1 MGGQVIPWYEA
12 PVIGMYN
19 YTWQEKPVAPPVEE
33 IKQYIANETY
43 QQEKM
48 KEGSGGIGGFL
59 NSYVNPI
66 LNNMADDPLKTAAII
81 AATATGNAYLIP
93 YIVGADTAI
102 AGGSPAD
109 ILKSAGTA
117 YLTQAVGGEINS
129 AIGGNGFSGVTETG
143 LPTVASEGVAS
154 DLLGTTLLGDAGA
167 TGAYESA
174 IDSYPTPTPDISSI
188 ATDDA
193 TKLAQMLKEFGN
205 PTELTGPTIDVA
217 SNPTVELGNATVD
230 ESYGLPNVPKDLQN
244 EAYLDPGLIDVAP
257 ENVTIGTPDA
267 TPYFDASST
276 FPTINVSPE
285 YDPSAY
291 LPTNLGGFD
300 NIPSNLGTN
309 VGGGTQDLGGLDVP
323 FNTPTDLSAGELTVT
338 GERPYVPF
346 EENFPLPYEPF
357 EEDFPLQTETTT
369 ETTETT
375 PLTKPKILSNILKS
389 TSALPKTSIAQQQSN
404 LANILRGSQMQQTA
418 LPAIYKQANPFN
430 FGQQTS
436 PVQDTTALAKL
447 LRTA

>member
-230 ESYGLPNVPKDLQN
+230 ESYGLPNIPKDLQN

-257 ENVTIGTPDA
+257 DNVTIKTPE
-267 TPYFDASST
+267 PT
-276 FPTINVSPE
+276 FNGI
-285 YDPSAY
+285 D
-291 LPTNLGGFD
+291 LGNTDIGQIGGGIIGS
-300 NIPSNLGTN
+300 NI
-309 VGGGTQDLGGLDVP
+309 GGGTSIGGTGVNQP
-323 FNTPTDLSAGELTVT
+323 NLSAGELTVSGT
-338 GERPYVPF
+338 PNTFDPWDNPEPPPVIA
-346 EENFPLPYEPF
+346 ENLPVQEPVKP
-357 EEDFPLQTETTT
+357 DTTAKANSIK
-369 ETTETT
+369 
-375 PLTKPKILSNILKS
+375 LGNLLKS
-389 TSALPKTSIAQQQSN
+389 SLQQSALAQQQSN
-404 LANILRGSQMQQTA
+404 ISNALRGTQMPQTMI
-418 LPAIYKQANPFN
+418 PSIYKQQNPFN
-430 FGQQTS
+430 FGQQAT
-436 PVQDTTALAKL
+436 PVQDVSALAKL